1 MRERED
7 EREREYERERKR
19 EGEMRP
25 ETRGRGKEKERGEGE
40 GNFKVRIQRGE
51 HDMLLHFLQSGNCC
65 EQLLTRSRY
74 QQRAHVLRIAAT
86 L

>member
-1 MRERED
+1 MSHIAQHGKYVLYSVSMLLSI
-7 EREREYERERKR
+7 YESVHF
-19 EGEMRP
+19 GFP
-25 ETRGRGKEKERGEGE
+25 V
-40 GNFKVRIQRGE
+40 NFKVRIHRGE